1 MSTENQEWNP
11 EDDAPI
17 PAELMSTYEA
27 DENEQLMTFSE
38 EEEVVDTISNFLN
51 IDGAEF
57 GAQVFNSLKEGNSDP
72 IKTLLMIKKMKHLHD
87 FFLSSDKGS
96 FNPEAKAWLKDQIGN
111 TIGKEVY
118 KAYGASISIE
128 TVGGATTM
136 DYTGCG
142 DIYLNKLYE
151 MQKQLKE
158 LIKERETFIKTELPA
173 ESNKELG
180 VRSIK
185 AVVKVFPSIAFT
197 DIEPQTCNIVPP
209 VKFTREGIVVRFAR
223 KSKK

>member
-38 EEEVVDTISNFLN
+38 EEEVIDTISHFLN
-51 IDGAEF
+51 VDGAEF
-57 GAQVFNSLKEGNSDP
+57 GKQVFNSLKEGNTDP
-72 IKTLLMIKKMKHLHD
+72 IKTLLMIKKMSHLHD
-87 FFLSSDKGS
+87 FFLGSDPGKT
-96 FNPEAKAWLKDQIGN
+96 NKEAKEWLKTQISN
-111 TIGKEVY
+111 TVGKEVY

-151 MQKQLKE
+151 MQKQLKD
-158 LIKERETFIKTELPA
+158 LIKERETFIKQVLPA
-173 ESNKELG
+173 EDNKTLG
-180 VRSIK
+180 IRTYKDTIDR
-185 AVVKVFPSIAFT
+185 FPSIDWS
-197 DIEPQTCNIVPP
+197 DIEPQTFNIVPP
-209 VKFTREGIVVRFAR
+209 IKFSREGIVVRFAR